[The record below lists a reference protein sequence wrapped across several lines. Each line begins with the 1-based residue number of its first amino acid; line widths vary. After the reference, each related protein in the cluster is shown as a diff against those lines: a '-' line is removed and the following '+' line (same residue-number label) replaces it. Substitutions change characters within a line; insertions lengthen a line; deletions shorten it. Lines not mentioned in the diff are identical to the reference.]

1 MSSRTNTAKW
11 DDKRKVW
18 RIVVQREGVVK
29 NFTSSKPGRTGQ
41 REANKKADDWLDGV
55 LPDKRLK
62 VKEAYEKYKQDQLGR
77 RSTVTDKDIV
87 SKGDNWIL
95 PYIGTRYLDRLT
107 LGDLQEILD
116 NADRQGKSRK
126 TIRNI
131 RGRLSH
137 FFRYC
142 RQHGWTQLRTD
153 DLTVSEHAPVK
164 QKQIL
169 QKDALY
175 VLFTSSVTTLRGR
188 KVQDDYIN
196 AYRLQ
201 VLCGL
206 RPGELL
212 GLKWSDISDGIIH
225 LQRSINYYG
234 EVTSGKNDNAVRPIV
249 LNGLMREI
257 LHDQQLLTN
266 GQEYVFA
273 NIATEQT
280 YLKRWHRYCETNELP
295 RMTVYELRHTFVS
308 ISASVLSEGAVKSLV
323 GHSQNM
329 DTFGIY
335 GHDVQGDGEKAAQAL
350 EERFA
355 QLIRKTC

>member
-18 RIVVQREGVVK
+18 RIVVQREGVIK

-62 VKEAYEKYKQDQLGR
+62 VKDAYEKYKQDQLGR

-116 NADRQGKSRK
+116 DADRQGKNRK

-142 RQHGWTQLRTD
+142 CQHGWTQIRTD
-153 DLTVSEHAPVK
+153 DLTVSEHSPVK
-164 QKQIL
+164 I
-169 QKDALY
+169 
-175 VLFTSSVTTLRGR
+175 GR
-188 KVQDDYIN
+188 AHV
-196 AYRLQ
+196 
-201 VLCGL
+201 
-206 RPGELL
+206 
-212 GLKWSDISDGIIH
+212 
-225 LQRSINYYG
+225 
-234 EVTSGKNDNAVRPIV
+234 
-249 LNGLMREI
+249 
-257 LHDQQLLTN
+257 
-266 GQEYVFA
+266 
-273 NIATEQT
+273 
-280 YLKRWHRYCETNELP
+280 
-295 RMTVYELRHTFVS
+295 
-308 ISASVLSEGAVKSLV
+308 
-323 GHSQNM
+323 
-329 DTFGIY
+329 
-335 GHDVQGDGEKAAQAL
+335 
-350 EERFA
+350 
-355 QLIRKTC
+355 